1 MAVAPRPNPLIRV
14 SSSDGVSVAV
24 HDLAGA
30 HELPT
35 LLVSHATGF
44 HAHCY
49 LPIAAE
55 LSDRYHAV
63 GLDYRGHGET
73 EIDPTWETDWSR
85 FGDDAIAVARQ
96 LSGPI
101 TGFGHSMGGAALLM
115 AARRDPSLFDRLVLF
130 EPIAPGAIPSSDDAD
145 ERPDIDENPMVQAA
159 LRRRR
164 SFPSFDAAFDNYRGK
179 PPMSLMT
186 PEVLRNYVEHG
197 FRPAVDDD
205 GAPVVTLRCTPE
217 VEAGIF
223 ASAVD
228 NGVWELLPH
237 VETPCVVISGQV
249 AASEPSAMTRA
260 IADRLPRAE
269 YVQLDHQTH
278 FGPFSHPHEL
288 TELIAR

>member
-1 MAVAPRPNPLIRV
+1 MAVAPRPDPLIRV
-14 SSSDGVSVAV
+14 PSSDGVSLAV

-35 LLVSHATGF
+35 LLLSHATGF

-49 LPIAAE
+49 LPIAEA
-55 LSDRYHAV
+55 LSDRYHSV

-73 EIDPTWETDWSR
+73 EIDPTWKTDWSR
-85 FGDDAIAVARQ
+85 FGDDAIAVARE

-101 TGFGHSMGGAALLM
+101 TGFGHSMGAAALLM

-130 EPIAPGAIPSSDDAD
+130 EPIAPGAVPSASGD
-145 ERPDIDENPMVQAA
+145 EEINDSPMVQGA

-164 SFPSFDAAFDNYRGK
+164 TFPSLDAAFDNYSVK

-197 FRPAVDDD
+197 FRPTVDDE
-205 GAPVVTLRCTPE
+205 GSPVVTLRCTPE

-223 ASAVD
+223 ATALD

-237 VETPCVVISGQV
+237 VATPCVVISGRM

-269 YVQLDHQTH
+269 YVQLDHHTH

-288 TELIAR
+288 AELIAR